1 MAVVFTKRDGFINSM
16 GKEILKSAR
25 VWNSPAENRIRSQKR
40 QIDVA
45 MPMLLAE

>member
-16 GKEILKSAR
+16 GKEILERA
-25 VWNSPAENRIRSQKR
+25 VWNSSAENRIRSKSAKST
-40 QIDVA
+40 VA